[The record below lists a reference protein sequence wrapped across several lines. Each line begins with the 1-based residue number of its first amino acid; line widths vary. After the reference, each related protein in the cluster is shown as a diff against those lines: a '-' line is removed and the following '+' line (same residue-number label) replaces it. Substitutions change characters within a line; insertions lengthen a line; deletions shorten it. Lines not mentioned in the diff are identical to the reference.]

1 MEIEGRTTGNTEA
14 ASREQLI
21 RAVSSLTGA
30 PHERR
35 HEALMEWAET
45 ELRLE
50 RDYAEQIYALAEEE
64 ELEPVY
70 AFHLVRSGLGVR
82 ELEEPEQDMD
92 EEAVQQAPPDW
103 VAEETVELEDVILER
118 RLRASFRRL
127 RSHLNNSASPAD
139 GVRNFL
145 AEPDVGAVRLL
156 NADEVGE

>member
-1 MEIEGRTTGNTEA
+1 MDIEGRTTGDTDAGAGE
-14 ASREQLI
+14 RLI
-21 RAVSSLTGA
+21 RAVASLTGE

-45 ELRLE
+45 ELKLDRE
-50 RDYAEQIYALAEEE
+50 YAEQIYALAEEE

-103 VAEETVELEDVILER
+103 VAEETVKLEDVVLER

-127 RSHLNNSASPAD
+127 RSHIDSGTSPAD
-139 GVRNFL
+139 GVAEFL
-145 AEPDVGAVRLL
+145 KEPDVGPVRLR
-156 NADEVGE
+156 

>member
-1 MEIEGRTTGNTEA
+1 MEIEGRSTGEA
-14 ASREQLI
+14 AAREQLV

-35 HEALMEWAET
+35 HEALMEWAEA
-45 ELRLE
+45 ELGLE
-50 RDYAEQIYALAEEE
+50 RELAEQIYALAEEE

-70 AFHLVRSGLGVR
+70 AFNLVRSQIGVQ

-103 VAEETVELEDVILER
+103 VAEDAVELEDVVLER

-127 RSHLNNSASPAD
+127 RSHLEESGSPTEAITA
-139 GVRNFL
+139 FL
-145 AEPDVGAVRLL
+145 NDADVGRVRLR
-156 NADEVGE
+156 

>member
-1 MEIEGRTTGNTEA
+1 MDIEGRTTGDSDA
-14 ASREQLI
+14 GAREQLI
-21 RAVSSLTGA
+21 RAVASLTGE

-45 ELRLE
+45 ELRLDRE
-50 RDYAEQIYALAEEE
+50 YAEQIYALAEEE

-92 EEAVQQAPPDW
+92 EEAVQQAPPNW
-103 VAEETVELEDVILER
+103 VAEESVELEDVVLER

-127 RSHLNNSASPAD
+127 RSHISNSTSPTDAVAGFLN
-139 GVRNFL
+139 
-145 AEPDVGAVRLL
+145 EPDVGAVRLR
-156 NADEVGE
+156 